1 MHQLGAV
8 DKLSDRAS
16 YRQIADRLEE
26 LIRQHMIL
34 FGEKLPSET
43 MLAQHYGVA
52 RTTVRLAL
60 SELRAAGLV
69 RSEQGRG
76 VFANLSNEPKKE
88 KGFPGVFY
96 GVRSADG
103 PILVPGTFLLRM
115 VHPALGELYEVI
127 PNDWRELFEAPE
139 LLGEIRDLPDPS
151 DFWPHY
157 SWKPAGGSEWLGHE
171 LDIRDW
177 QEAANALVLESRSTA
192 DERPR

>member
-8 DKLSDRAS
+8 DRRSDRAS
-16 YRQIADRLEE
+16 YRQIADRLGD
-26 LIRQHMIL
+26 LIRDHMIL

-43 MLAQHYGVA
+43 VLAQHYGVA

-88 KGFPGVFY
+88 TSFPGVFST
-96 GVRSADG
+96 VRAADG
-103 PILVPGTFLLRM
+103 AVLVNGTFLLRM
-115 VHPALGELYEVI
+115 THIGLGELYEVI
-127 PNDWRELFEAPE
+127 LNDWRALNEDPK
-139 LLGEIRDLPDPS
+139 LLGEIRDVPDPS

-157 SWKPAGGSEWLGHE
+157 SWKLAGGSEWLGHE

-177 QEAANALVLESRSTA
+177 REASDALIMESRSTA
-192 DERPR
+192 D